1 MRTSKRAIVVAA
13 ATLVATAALTASGQA
28 QLPACAP
35 GKVNPLYCQ
44 TTGMQ
49 QPQGQ
54 GQGQGQNQ
62 GKGVQVRGSHLTAN
76 VCRSRLRPLHLSETI
91 TAASG
96 IRRVS
101 VTLDGRTIKT
111 QSSGHL
117 QLTIGM
123 RNLKIGV
130 HTIKI
135 TVVDK
140 AGRKST
146 RTLHFR
152 ICAARRVPTFTG

>member
-1 MRTSKRAIVVAA
+1 VVA
-13 ATLVATAALTASGQA
+13 ASGQA
-28 QLPACAP
+28 QLPACPP
-35 GKVNPLYCQ
+35 GSTNSVYCQ
-44 TTGMQ
+44 TTGVQ
-49 QPQGQ
+49 KPQG
-54 GQGQGQNQ
+54 
-62 GKGVQVRGSHLTAN
+62 VLVRGTQLSAN
-76 VCRSRLRPLHLSETI
+76 VCRGRSRPLHLSETI

-111 QSSGHL
+111 QKSGHL
-117 QLTIGM
+117 GLTIGT
-123 RNLKIGV
+123 RHLKTGI

-135 TVVDK
+135 TIVDG
-140 AGRKST
+140 AGQKST